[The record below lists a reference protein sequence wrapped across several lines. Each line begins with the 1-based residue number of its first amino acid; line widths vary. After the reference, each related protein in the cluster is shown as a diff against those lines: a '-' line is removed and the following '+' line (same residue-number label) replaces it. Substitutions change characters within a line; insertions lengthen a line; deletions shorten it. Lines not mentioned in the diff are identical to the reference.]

1 MEREGVL
8 LLTRIVPG
16 ESDLGSVP
24 PKPGTQRLWGEP
36 LALGVSQVLLGAL
49 QAALGAAL
57 LVALGDAVGAQLGA
71 PVGAGAALLVSGAL
85 LVALGQSP
93 SVGRARAALAVGIVA
108 AVVSLV
114 ALGLQALLLPH
125 GCPTCD
131 SLGPTAQEA
140 LVGAHGLLMTSSVGG
155 AAMALTGAVTAGR
168 GGATRGGTPIVIYQ
182 TALPGLGAGLGEAT
196 PTGTAN
202 Q

>member
-1 MEREGVL
+1 MGAPPRAMEREGVL

-36 LALGVSQVLLGAL
+36 LALG
-49 QAALGAAL
+49 
-57 LVALGDAVGAQLGA
+57 
-71 PVGAGAALLVSGAL
+71 LLVSGAL

>member
-36 LALGVSQVLLGAL
+36 LALG
-49 QAALGAAL
+49 
-57 LVALGDAVGAQLGA
+57 
-71 PVGAGAALLVSGAL
+71 LLVSGAL

>member
-1 MEREGVL
+1 MGAPPRAMEREGVL

-71 PVGAGAALLVSGAL
+71 PVGAGAA
-85 LVALGQSP
+85 
-93 SVGRARAALAVGIVA
+93 ARAALAVGIVA

>member
-1 MEREGVL
+1 MGAPPRAMEREGVL

-57 LVALGDAVGAQLGA
+57 LVALGD
-71 PVGAGAALLVSGAL
+71 ALLVSGAL